1 MKWDG
6 REGIKNIKDRL
17 IEIIQ
22 FEEEKGKMQT
32 KMRLLGRDEGKKKKK
47 GKKNLNK

>member
-6 REGIKNIKDRL
+6 REEIKNIKDRS

-22 FEEEKGKMQT
+22 FEEEKGKTQT
-32 KMRLLGRDEGKKKKK
+32 KMRLLGRDEEKKRGGKKII
-47 GKKNLNK
+47 